1 MQPAAVSGSC
11 QRRRLPATASAAPVP
26 RPLGEPPGP
35 VPDAELAARRERLL
49 DEADRLGL
57 DAVVVHGANRS
68 GSAVPWLTCWQVT
81 REAVVVLRRGER
93 PTLLVGFPNHLPNA
107 RRVARDCDV
116 AGVGESTAETVR
128 DVLRRSSD
136 APARR
141 VGVVG
146 PMPHRLWAALAEGV
160 ELVSMEQSYVAAR
173 LHKSPYELSVL
184 RHAAA
189 LTDASGAALV
199 AAAVPGAT
207 ELDLVAAVEGAYAG
221 TGGTNHIH
229 YVAATSMAAPDRCAP
244 GQWPT
249 TRRLESGSVV
259 VFELSTTWGTDY
271 PGQLLR
277 TVTVDAEPT
286 PLYRDLHDTADAALA
301 AIVAQLRPGVLP
313 AQLLGAADLVLDAG
327 FTTVDDLVHG
337 FGGGYLPPVLSHRGA
352 PTGADAAP
360 LEEGMTVVVQP
371 NVCTLDLAAGV
382 QTGELFEITADGSRS
397 LHSFPAG
404 LLRGGAAL

>member
-1 MQPAAVSGSC
+1 VST
-11 QRRRLPATASAAPVP
+11 P
-26 RPLGEPPGP
+26 GE
-35 VPDAELAARRERLL
+35 VPDAELAARREQLL
-49 DEADRLGL
+49 DEAERLGL
-57 DAVVVHGANRS
+57 DAVLAYGANRS

-81 REAVVVLRRGER
+81 REAAVVLRRGER
-93 PTLLVGFPNHLPNA
+93 PVLLVGFPNHVPNA
-107 RRVARDCDV
+107 RRVARDCEV
-116 AGVGESTAETVR
+116 TGAGVRTSDTVLE
-128 DVLRRSSD
+128 VLRQSTTT
-136 APARR
+136 PGRR

-146 PMPHRLWAALAEGV
+146 PVPHRLWVAIAEGGV
-160 ELVSMEQSYVAAR
+160 ELVSMEQSYVATR
-173 LHKSPYELSVL
+173 MNKTPYELSVL
-184 RHAAA
+184 RHAAG

-199 AAAVPGAT
+199 EAAVPGAT
-207 ELDLVAAVEGAYAG
+207 ELDLVAAVEAAYAG

-249 TRRLESGSVV
+249 DRRLESGSVV

-286 PLYRDLHDTADAALA
+286 PLYRDLHDVASACLA
-301 AIVAQLRPGVLP
+301 AIVKLLRPGALP
-313 AQLLGAADLVLDAG
+313 ADLVTAADLVLDAG

-352 PTGADAAP
+352 TTGADAAP

-371 NVCTLDLAAGV
+371 NVCTTDLSAGV
-382 QTGELFEITADGSRS
+382 QTGELFEITADGAQS
-397 LHSFPAG
+397 LHSFPSG
-404 LLRGGAAL
+404 MLRGGVTL

>member
-1 MQPAAVSGSC
+1 VSTPTPTVPAVRTPV
-11 QRRRLPATASAAPVP
+11 RRPV
-26 RPLGEPPGP
+26 GEPPGP

-49 DEADRLGL
+49 DHADRLGL

-68 GSAVPWLTCWQVT
+68 GSAVPWLTGWQVT
-81 REAVVVLRRGER
+81 REAVVLLRRGDR
-93 PTLLVGFPNHLPNA
+93 PVLLVGFPNHVPNA
-107 RRVARDCDV
+107 RRVARDCEV
-116 AGVGESTAETVR
+116 AGAGERPADTVLE
-128 DVLRRSSD
+128 VLRRS
-136 APARR
+136 PARQ

-146 PMPHRLWAALAEGV
+146 QVPHRLWAALAGSV
-160 ELVSMEQSYVAAR
+160 ELVEMDQAYVAAR
-173 LHKSPYELSVL
+173 LHKTPYELAVL

-199 AAAVPGAT
+199 EAAVPGAT
-207 ELDLVAAVEGAYAG
+207 ELDLVAAVESAYAG

-286 PLYRDLHDTADAALA
+286 TLYRDLHDVASACLD
-301 AIVAQLRPGVLP
+301 AIVGQLRPGALP
-313 AQLLGAADLVLDAG
+313 AELLQAADPVLEAG

-337 FGGGYLPPVLSHRGA
+337 FGGGYLPPVLSHRGR
-352 PTGADAAP
+352 PTGMHAAP

-371 NVCTLDLAAGV
+371 NVCTPDLSAGV
-382 QTGELFEITADGSRS
+382 QTGELFEITTDGARS
-397 LHSFPAG
+397 LHSFPSG

>member
-1 MQPAAVSGSC
+1 MSTP
-11 QRRRLPATASAAPVP
+11 
-26 RPLGEPPGP
+26 GE

-49 DEADRLGL
+49 DEAERLGL
-57 DAVVVHGANRS
+57 DAVLAYGANRS

-81 REAVVVLRRGER
+81 REAAVVLRRGER
-93 PTLLVGFPNHLPNA
+93 PVLLVGFPNHVPNA
-107 RRVARDCDV
+107 RRVARDCEV
-116 AGVGESTAETVR
+116 TGAGVRTSDTVLE
-128 DVLRRSSD
+128 VLRQSTTT
-136 APARR
+136 PGRR

-146 PMPHRLWAALAEGV
+146 PVPHRLWVAIAEGGV
-160 ELVSMEQSYVAAR
+160 ELVSMERSYVATR
-173 LHKSPYELSVL
+173 MHKTPYELSVL
-184 RHAAA
+184 RHAAG

-199 AAAVPGAT
+199 EAAVPGAT
-207 ELDLVAAVEGAYAG
+207 ELDLVAAVEAAYAG

-249 TRRLESGSVV
+249 DRRLESGSVV

-286 PLYRDLHDTADAALA
+286 PLYRDLHDVASACLA
-301 AIVAQLRPGVLP
+301 AIVKLLRPGALP
-313 AQLLGAADLVLDAG
+313 ADLVTAADLVLDAG

-371 NVCTLDLAAGV
+371 NVCTTDLSAGV
-382 QTGELFEITADGSRS
+382 QTGELFEITADGARS
-397 LHSFPAG
+397 LHSFPPG
-404 LLRGGAAL
+404 MLRGGVAL

>member
-1 MQPAAVSGSC
+1 VS
-11 QRRRLPATASAAPVP
+11 T
-26 RPLGEPPGP
+26 PGD
-35 VPDAELAARRERLL
+35 VPDTELATRRERLL
-49 DEADRLGL
+49 AEAERLGL
-57 DAVVVHGANRS
+57 DAVLAYGANRS

-81 REAVVVLRRGER
+81 REAAVVLRRGER
-93 PTLLVGFPNHLPNA
+93 PVLLVGFPNHVPNA
-107 RRVARDCDV
+107 GWVARDCDV
-116 AGVGESTAETVR
+116 AGAGVRTPDTVLGVLRQSTAR
-128 DVLRRSSD
+128 
-136 APARR
+136 PARR
-141 VGVVG
+141 VGVIG
-146 PMPHRLWAALAEGV
+146 PVPHGLWAALAEGGV

-173 LHKSPYELSVL
+173 KHKTPHELSVL

-199 AAAVPGAT
+199 EAAVPGAT
-207 ELDLVAAVEGAYAG
+207 ELDLVAAVEAAYAG

-286 PLYRDLHDTADAALA
+286 PLYRDLHEVATGCLD
-301 AIVAQLRPGVLP
+301 AIVKLLRPGALP
-313 AQLLGAADLVLDAG
+313 ADLLSAADLVLDAG

-371 NVCTLDLAAGV
+371 NVCTPDLSAGV
-382 QTGELFEITADGSRS
+382 QTGELFEITADGARS
-397 LHSFPAG
+397 LHRFPAG
-404 LLRGGAAL
+404 LLRGGERL

>member
-1 MQPAAVSGSC
+1 VST
-11 QRRRLPATASAAPVP
+11 P
-26 RPLGEPPGP
+26 GE
-35 VPDAELAARRERLL
+35 VPDDELAARRERLL
-49 DEADRLGL
+49 AEAERLGL
-57 DAVVVHGANRS
+57 DAVVAYGANRS
-68 GSAVPWLTCWQVT
+68 GSAVPWLSCWQVT
-81 REAVVVLRRGER
+81 REAAVVLRRGER
-93 PTLLVGFPNHLPNA
+93 PVLLVGFPNHVPNA

-116 AGVGESTAETVR
+116 MAAGVSTTGTVL
-128 DVLRRSSD
+128 DVLRQGH
-136 APARR
+136 ARR
-141 VGVVG
+141 VGVIGVV
-146 PMPHRLWAALAEGV
+146 PHRLWSALSEGGV
-160 ELVSMEQSYVAAR
+160 ELVEMDQSYVAAR
-173 LHKSPYELSVL
+173 MHKTAYELSVL

-207 ELDLVAAVEGAYAG
+207 ELDLVAAVEAAYAG

-249 TRRLESGSVV
+249 ARRLDSGSVV

-286 PLYRDLHDTADAALA
+286 PLYRDLHDVAVACLD
-301 AIVAQLRPGVLP
+301 AIVGLLRPGVLP
-313 AQLLGAADLVLDAG
+313 ADLLAAADLVLDVG
-327 FTTVDDLVHG
+327 YTTVDDLVHG

-352 PTGADAAP
+352 PAGADARP

-371 NVCTLDLAAGV
+371 NVCTPDLSAGV
-382 QTGELFEITADGSRS
+382 QTGELFQVTADGARS
-397 LHSFPAG
+397 LHSFPCG
-404 LLRGGAAL
+404 LLRGGERL